1 MPECWRNHGLKCLL
15 SMPLVRPCSQLIFEI
30 FDSQKWG
37 RFSDLEIVSSD
48 FGVAQKNEAT

>member
-1 MPECWRNHGLKCLL
+1 
-15 SMPLVRPCSQLIFEI
+15 MPLVRPCSQLIFEI